1 MNQLKKSEQRKENV
15 SLKSL
20 QETKM
25 KDKTWII
32 VSIIMG
38 LALIISIGY
47 SLELRKKVNDK
58 AEVMVSRSIVQIT
71 ASNVS
76 IKKFLTIKGTVEK
89 KESQNPIDEEN
100 NELKNISQENISE
113 ENNIQENITD
123 SNKNEE
129 EKASYNII
137 LNLNEE
143 SLNKIRIG
151 QEAEIKIKNEEKTY
165 KYKGEI
171 AKIGQNETTNKEIAV
186 VEFEFDENVKENME
200 AECTI
205 VIEEAKNVIAIPLAA
220 VRVRRNENNMQN
232 TSNHQSQ
239 NNLTN
244 EQNSENTTEN
254 ISKEEKYVI
263 VVNDDGTTSEVE
275 VETGISDDSY
285 VEIVSGL
292 SEGQKVQIE
301 GE

>member
-1 MNQLKKSEQRKENV
+1 MNQLSENEPRKENV
-15 SLKSL
+15 SLQSL

-47 SLELRKKVNDK
+47 SLELRKRVNDK
-58 AEVMVSRSIVQIT
+58 TEVIVSRSIVQIT

-76 IKKFLTIKGTVEK
+76 IKNVLTIKGKVEK
-89 KESQNPIDEEN
+89 IESTQTV
-100 NELKNISQENISE
+100 SE
-113 ENNIQENITD
+113 ENNTNEINSDENNEEKNINQEKEAYNIT
-123 SNKNEE
+123 
-129 EKASYNII
+129 

-143 SLNKIRIG
+143 TLKKIKEG
-151 QEAEIKIKNEEKTY
+151 QDVEIKIKDEEKTI
-165 KYKGEI
+165 KYQGKI
-171 AKIGQNETTNKEIAV
+171 AKIENFEQNNKKVAI
-186 VEFEFDENVKENME
+186 VEFKFDEKIKENME
-200 AECTI
+200 AECTV
-205 VIEEAKNVIAIPLAA
+205 VIEEAKDVIAIPLSA
-220 VRVRRNENNMQN
+220 VKRRKNEDDTQN
-232 TSNHQSQ
+232 VTNLENQ

-244 EQNSENTTEN
+244 DQNSVNTTEN
-254 ISKEEKYVI
+254 KPKEEKYVI
-263 VVNDDGTTSEVE
+263 VVNDDGTTSEVV

-301 GE
+301 EE

>member
-1 MNQLKKSEQRKENV
+1 MNQLNKIELGKETV

-20 QETKM
+20 QNTKM

-47 SLELRKKVNDK
+47 SVELRKKVNDK
-58 AEVMVSRSIVQIT
+58 SEVIVSRSIVQIT

-76 IKKFLTIKGTVEK
+76 IKNVLTIKGTVEK
-89 KESQNPIDEEN
+89 KESSNITYEEN
-100 NELKNISQENISE
+100 NTQINNSELNTKE
-113 ENNIQENITD
+113 EVL
-123 SNKNEE
+123 
-129 EKASYNII
+129 YNII
-137 LNLNEE
+137 INLNEE
-143 SLNKIRIG
+143 SLNKIKIG
-151 QEAEIKIKNEEKTY
+151 QETEIKIKNQEEI
-165 KYKGEI
+165 YKGKVT
-171 AKIGQNETTNKEIAV
+171 KIEQNEATNKKTAV
-186 VEFEFDENVKENME
+186 IEFEFDENVKENME
-200 AECTI
+200 AECSI

-220 VRVRRNENNMQN
+220 LKVRDNKN
-232 TSNHQSQ
+232 TIETNSQSQ
-239 NNLTN
+239 NNVTN

-275 VETGISDDSY
+275 VETGISDDYY

>member
-1 MNQLKKSEQRKENV
+1 MNQLNKIELGKETV

-20 QETKM
+20 QNTKM

-47 SLELRKKVNDK
+47 SVELRKKVNDK
-58 AEVMVSRSIVQIT
+58 SEVIVSRSIVQIT

-76 IKKFLTIKGTVEK
+76 IKNVLTIKGTVEK
-89 KESQNPIDEEN
+89 KESSNITYEEN
-100 NELKNISQENISE
+100 NTQINNSELNTKE
-113 ENNIQENITD
+113 EVL
-123 SNKNEE
+123 
-129 EKASYNII
+129 YNII
-137 LNLNEE
+137 INLNEE
-143 SLNKIRIG
+143 SLNKIKIG
-151 QEAEIKIKNEEKTY
+151 QETEIKIKNQEEI
-165 KYKGEI
+165 YKGKVT
-171 AKIGQNETTNKEIAV
+171 KIEQNEATNKKTAV
-186 VEFEFDENVKENME
+186 IEFEFDENVKENME
-200 AECTI
+200 AECSI

-220 VRVRRNENNMQN
+220 LKVRDNKN
-232 TSNHQSQ
+232 TIETNSQSQ
-239 NNLTN
+239 DNVTN

-275 VETGISDDSY
+275 VETGISDDYY

>member
-58 AEVMVSRSIVQIT
+58 AEVIVSRSIVQIT

-76 IKKFLTIKGTVEK
+76 IKNFLTIKGTVEK

-171 AKIGQNETTNKEIAV
+171 AKIGQNETTNKKIAV

-232 TSNHQSQ
+232 TFNHQSQ